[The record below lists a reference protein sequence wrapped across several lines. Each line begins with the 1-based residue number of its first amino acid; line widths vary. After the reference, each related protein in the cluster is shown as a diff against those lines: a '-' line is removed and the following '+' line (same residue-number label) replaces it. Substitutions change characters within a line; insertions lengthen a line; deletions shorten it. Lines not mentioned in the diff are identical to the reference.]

1 MRFIM
6 FRTANAEGLAAL
18 SGEHDAFGLL
28 AHDPHYPGNLLS
40 LLAQGSGALRDACDR
55 LLSAPRIEL
64 REVQLLPPIQ
74 RPGKIICVGLNYRDH
89 AAESGFGISGYPTL
103 FTRFSSSLIGHNAPL
118 VRPKVSDQLDYEGE
132 LVAVI
137 GTRGRH
143 VSREAA
149 LAHIAG
155 YSIFNDS
162 SVRDYQFKTT
172 QWTMG
177 KNFDATG
184 AFGPAFVS
192 ADELPPGA
200 QGLRLETRLNG
211 TVVQSA
217 STSDMIFDVSAL
229 VAIISEAMTLE
240 PGDIIVTGT
249 PSGVGVARD
258 PKLFMKPGDL
268 CEVEIEGIG
277 TLANSIVAEDGG
289 GK

>member
-1 MRFIM
+1 MRFIT

-28 AHDPHYPGNLLS
+28 EHDPHYPGDLLS
-40 LLAQGSGALRDACDR
+40 LLSQGSGAIRNAYDR
-55 LLSAPRIEL
+55 LLSGPPIDL

-89 AAESGFGISGYPTL
+89 AAESGFEISGYPTL
-103 FTRFSSSLIGHNAPL
+103 FARFSSSLIGHNSPL

-137 GTRGRH
+137 GKRGRH
-143 VSREAA
+143 VSREGA

-155 YSIFNDS
+155 YSIFNDG
-162 SVRDYQFKTT
+162 SVRDYQLKTT

-177 KNFDATG
+177 KNFDGTG
-184 AFGPAFVS
+184 AFGPEFVT
-192 ADELPPGA
+192 ADELPSGA

-211 TVVQSA
+211 AVVQSA

-229 VAIISEAMTLE
+229 VSIISEVMTLE
-240 PGDIIVTGT
+240 PGDIIVSGT
-249 PSGVGVARD
+249 PSGVGMARN
-258 PKLFMKPGDL
+258 PKLFMKPGDV

-277 TLANSIVAEDGG
+277 TLTNYVVAEDGG
-289 GK
+289 GQ

>member
-1 MRFIM
+1 MRFM
-6 FRTANAEGLAAL
+6 TFRTANAEGVAVF
-18 SGEHDAFGLL
+18 SGEHEAFGLL
-28 AHDPHYPGNLLS
+28 EHDQHYPGDLQSLLS
-40 LLAQGSGALRDACDR
+40 RGSGAIRDAHDR
-55 LLSAPRIEL
+55 LLSGPRIDL
-64 REVQLLPPIQ
+64 GEVRFLPPIR

-89 AAESGFGISGYPTL
+89 AAESGFDTSDYPTL
-103 FTRFSSSLIGHNAPL
+103 FARFTSSLVGHNTPI

-137 GTRGRH
+137 GKRGRH
-143 VSREAA
+143 ISREGA

-155 YSIFNDS
+155 YSIFNDA

-184 AFGPAFVS
+184 AFGPVFVT
-192 ADELPPGA
+192 ADELPSGA
-200 QGLRLETRLNG
+200 KGLRLETRLNG

-217 STSDMIFDVSAL
+217 STIDMIFDVSAL
-229 VAIISEAMTLE
+229 VSIISEAITLE

-249 PSGVGVARD
+249 PSGVGVARN
-258 PKLFMKPGDL
+258 PKLFMKPGDV

-277 TLANSIVAEDGG
+277 TLTNHIVAEDGG
-289 GK
+289 NQ